1 MDCSPPGSSVHGIF
15 QARILD
21 WVAIYVLLKLTQF
34 YLLLTKLYFF
44 LIISKTV
51 DGSINVTV
59 FQLAVCTGLKK
70 DVNSRDNFA

>member
-59 FQLAVCTGLKK
+59 FQLAFCTG
-70 DVNSRDNFA
+70 